1 MNSNHSL
8 RAVIFDYGRVLS
20 LPPSDADWAAFAA
33 ATDLP
38 LETLHH
44 RYWEH
49 RDAYDRKEV
58 SAAEYWRQVTGN
70 DIAGDKLIE
79 LIALDDAQWTKVNQ
93 EMLRRARQLKSAG
106 VKIAILSNMQID
118 MLRMMRAKF
127 DWLNE
132 FDVQMYS
139 CEVGLVKPD
148 AEVYMQCLRRLG
160 VAPVEA
166 LFLDDKQKNI
176 SGADDVGMQ
185 TLLFDGDISAFD
197 RTLAELGVEL
207 EMGRQKS
214 KA

>member
-38 LETLHH
+38 LDTLHH

-58 SAAEYWRQVTGN
+58 SAAEYWEQVTG
-70 DIAGDKLIE
+70 DDVAGDKLIE

-93 EMLRRARQLKSAG
+93 EMLRRARQLKVTG

-118 MLRMMRAKF
+118 MLRVMRTKF
-127 DWLNE
+127 DWLDE

-148 AEVYMQCLRRLG
+148 AEVYLQCLRRLD
-160 VAPVEA
+160 VAPSQA
-166 LFLDDKQKNI
+166 LFLDDKEKNI
-176 SGADDVGMQ
+176 TGARDVGIH
-185 TLLFDGDISAFD
+185 TLLFAGEIAAFD
-197 RTLAELGVEL
+197 RKLTEFGVKL
-207 EMGRQKS
+207 EIGSLQS
-214 KA
+214 EV